1 MDAQANRRVLLVRRP
16 QGMPREADFA
26 FDSVPIPKPQD
37 GQLLVRALYLSV
49 DPLQRV
55 RMNDS
60 ATYGATI
67 PLGTVVWGRQVGVI
81 VESRHPDWREGEI
94 VEGMLGWQTH
104 SISDGGTAKAEYA
117 PGLTRVDPALGPIT
131 TSLGVLG
138 MPGVTAYFSLLE
150 IGRPKPGETVVVSAA
165 AGTVGSLGGQIAKAL
180 GCRVI
185 GIAGGAAKVAHV
197 TDRLGFDAAI
207 DYRATPD
214 IAQALR
220 ELCPHGVDVYIDSV
234 GGPIRDAVLR
244 VLARGA
250 RVALVGRISQMHD
263 PAPTCP
269 DPQVPLMH
277 ARALMQGFIV
287 YDYEHRADE
296 ARQRIAA
303 WMREGR
309 IRHDETIVEGFEA
322 TPRAFIDMLGG
333 ANIGKMLVKL

>member
-1 MDAQANRRVLLVRRP
+1 MPPALNRRILLIRRP
-16 QGMPREADFA
+16 HGMPREGDFA
-26 FDSVPIPKPQD
+26 LDTAPVPTPGEGEI
-37 GQLLVRALYLSV
+37 LIRARYLSA
-49 DPLQRV
+49 DPLQRI
-55 RMNDS
+55 RMADS

-67 PLGTVVWGRQVGVI
+67 PLGTVVWGRQVGEV
-81 VESRHPDWREGEI
+81 VKSRHPGFRVGDI
-94 VEGMLGWQTH
+94 VEGMLGWQDY
-104 SISDGGTAKAEYA
+104 SLSDGGTARAEYA
-117 PGLTRVDPALGPIT
+117 PGITRVDPAVAPIT

-138 MPGVTAYFSLLE
+138 MPGVTAYFALTE
-150 IGRPKPGETVVVSAA
+150 IGRPQPGETVVVSGA
-165 AGTVGSLGGQIAKAL
+165 AGTVGSLAGQIARVM

-214 IAQALR
+214 IAAALR
-220 ELCPHGVDVYIDSV
+220 DLAPQGVDIYFDNV

-244 VLARGA
+244 VLRRGA

-263 PAPTCP
+263 PSPTCP

-296 ARQRIAA
+296 ARAA
-303 WMREGR
+303 IGAWIRAGR
-309 IRHDETIVEGFEA
+309 IRYDETIVEGFEN
-322 TPRAFIDMLGG
+322 TPRAFIDMLKGG
-333 ANIGKMLVKL
+333 NLGKMLVKV